1 MLREIAKIASK
12 LDSLGLT
19 KEADVL
25 DKFLVKAAEDY
36 SGLSDKPA
44 QPGYATHGYPGGDK
58 SKAPQGFLYAS
69 PRTLAEFNDQL
80 AELFEFV
87 PETSQVVSTA
97 VLRSLPYGE
106 TQWTEK
112 TANAFYAFCSLV
124 GKSEASRNW
133 ETYAN
138 ANGYEPTLAG
148 VIKFWDENKEAA
160 YHFIVSD
167 LKSRQKEGTDNDWR
181 NGMVPISSQP
191 AVPSTPNASAQGYNN
206 MNPGKG
212 GPAIHQDFRAKLY
225 SKVTGGTGVSSGG
238 TLTNEIMTAING
250 GNMGTKEWF
259 AMDPK
264 VTLFWTLRFP
274 LNKANVDS
282 YLTGAN
288 IRNTEIFE
296 IYNMMISA
304 NEASNKNRDNQRE
317 RDLADA
323 GR

>member
-12 LDSLGLT
+12 LDSIGMT
-19 KEADVL
+19 KEADIL
-25 DKFLVKAAEDY
+25 DKFLVKAAQDY

-58 SKAPQGFLYAS
+58 SKASQGFLYAS
-69 PRTLAEFNDQL
+69 PRTLAEFNNQL

-97 VLRSLPYGE
+97 VLRSLPSGQ
-106 TQWTEK
+106 TQWTQK
-112 TANAFYAFCSLV
+112 TADAFSAFCSLV
-124 GKSEASRNW
+124 FKSEAGRNW

-148 VIKFWDENKEAA
+148 VIKFWNENKKDA
-160 YHFIVSD
+160 YTLIVSD
-167 LKSRQKEGTDNDWR
+167 ISIRQTA
-181 NGMVPISSQP
+181 PSSQP
-191 AVPSTPNASAQGYNN
+191 AVPSTPDASAQGYNN
-206 MNPGKG
+206 MSSGSH
-212 GPAIHQDFRAKLY
+212 GPAIHPDFMAKLY
-225 SKVTGGTGVSSGG
+225 SKVTGGTGGRPGVQRYTGQ
-238 TLTNEIMTAING
+238 IMTAIKG

-264 VTLFWTLRFP
+264 ITLFWTLRFP

-288 IRNTEIFE
+288 IKNTEIFE
-296 IYNMMISA
+296 IYDMMISA
-304 NEASNKNRDNQRE
+304 NETSNKNRENQRKMDYAE
-317 RDLADA
+317 A
-323 GR
+323 GQ

>member
-12 LDSLGLT
+12 LDSLGMT

-25 DKFLVKAAEDY
+25 DKFLVKAAQDY

-58 SKAPQGFLYAS
+58 SKATQGFLYAS

-87 PETSQVVSTA
+87 PETSQVVSPA

-106 TQWTEK
+106 TQWTKK
-112 TANAFYAFCSLV
+112 TANAFSAFCSLV
-124 GKSEASRNW
+124 FKSEADRNW
-133 ETYAN
+133 EAYAN

-148 VIKFWDENKEAA
+148 VIKFWNDNKQAA
-160 YHFIVSD
+160 YAVIVSD
-167 LKSRQKEGTDNDWR
+167 LKSREKAPPAQT
-181 NGMVPISSQP
+181 

-206 MNPGKG
+206 MSPGSR
-212 GPAIHQDFRAKLY
+212 GPAIHTNFKAKLY
-225 SKVTGGTGVSSGG
+225 AKVTGGTGVSSGG
-238 TLTNEIMTAING
+238 NLTNDIMNAINS

-259 AMDPK
+259 AMDPN

-274 LNKANVDS
+274 LNEKNVDS
-282 YLTGAN
+282 YLKSKN
-288 IRNTEIFE
+288 ITNTEIFE
-296 IYNMMISA
+296 IYDMMISA
-304 NEASNKNRDNQRE
+304 NEESNHYRDNQRK
-317 RDLADA
+317 RDFHNA
-323 GR
+323 GQE